1 MAEPIKFTQE
11 ELEQITKLRDENSQ
25 KISEFGQVEL
35 EMLLCNQR
43 MESLSIAKDK
53 LQKDYVELQTNE
65 QELVRTLNEKYGAGQ
80 VDLSSGEFIPVK

>member
-1 MAEPIKFTQE
+1 MADPIKFTQE

>member
-43 MESLSIAKDK
+43 IESLSIAKDK
-53 LQKDYVELQTNE
+53 LQTDYVKLQTNE

>member
-35 EMLLCNQR
+35 EMLLTSQR
-43 MESLSIAKDK
+43 MESLSIAKDN
-53 LQKDYVELQTNE
+53 LQKDYVKLQTNE
-65 QELVRTLNEKYGAGQ
+65 QELVSTLNEKYGAGQ

>member
-35 EMLLCNQR
+35 EMLLANQR
-43 MESLSIAKDK
+43 MESLSIAKDN
-53 LQKDYVELQTNE
+53 LQKDYVKLQTNE